1 MNGAHV
7 SMKKRVFIAAVA
19 AVIVLF
25 VCVGGLLW
33 KYIRSADEFI
43 GTWML
48 YEGGSIAP
56 DVLTFNEDGTGVAYT
71 LSDAYQDNSM
81 TDVQLPQNYLEHAQV
96 FRWSA
101 DNGMLTLAYEDGETD
116 SYEMSFYTMADVR
129 LLDLRIGMFGG
140 GYVPAE
146 VVD

>member
-1 MNGAHV
+1 MKR
-7 SMKKRVFIAAVA
+7 SMRIVIAAVA
-19 AVIVLF
+19 AVIVILA
-25 VCVGGLLW
+25 VCLILNKGNHSTNELAG
-33 KYIRSADEFI
+33 S
-43 GTWML
+43 WML

-56 DVLTFNEDGTGVAYT
+56 DVLTFNEDGTGAAYT

-81 TDVQLPQNYLEHAQV
+81 TDVQLPQNYLEHAQA
-96 FRWSA
+96 FRWRA
-101 DNGMLTLAYEDGETD
+101 DSGMLTLAYEDGETD

-129 LLDLRIGMFGG
+129 MLDLRIGIFGG